1 MAEFGIL
8 AMLNLDV
15 RAMEQPEII
24 IHHKPC
30 GFNINTRSN
39 KVDCGVLADYMLV
52 HKCEAGPTIA

>member
-8 AMLNLDV
+8 AFLNINSRV
-15 RAMEQPEII
+15 QPEIV

-30 GFNINTRSN
+30 GVNINTRSN
-39 KVDCGVLADYMLV
+39 KVDCKVLVKYMLV